1 MLTSLVSFAAEPTP
15 ANVAYE
21 PDHRAPVTFDDLVK
35 IGRHLS
41 HDATRT
47 MEQVL
52 AATAASEAKQTR
64 QSFPAKAMGRGLL
77 FVQLVEKGDPA
88 ARLYLQKFQKLASID
103 AELAKDDD
111 ALSKEKRA
119 ELKNERTTLLSSMNA
134 ERRRLLAK
142 QFANDRAP
150 LEFVQSMQVF
160 DIPSEEAAKGLAP
173 KHGKDANLGES
184 IQIPA
189 FNQIYGRAGT
199 YNGHD
204 ILVHTRQ
211 GKTEYYLFYPG
222 VYAADG
228 KTQIV
233 MTRIETKV
241 PQISSLR
248 SSDDPSARTAYNA
261 HELSLFNQID

>member
-1 MLTSLVSFAAEPTP
+1 MT
-15 ANVAYE
+15 NVAYE
-21 PDHRAPVTFDDLVK
+21 LDNRPAVTFDDVVK
-35 IGRHLS
+35 IGRHLG

-47 MEQVL
+47 MDQVL
-52 AATAASEAKQTR
+52 TATATSEAKQTP

-88 ARLYLQKFQKLASID
+88 ARLYLQKFQKLKSID
-103 AELAKDDD
+103 ADLAKDDKE
-111 ALSKEKRA
+111 LSDKKRA
-119 ELKNERTTLLSSMNA
+119 ELKNDRTTLLSSMNA
-134 ERRRLLAK
+134 ERRRLLVK
-142 QFANDRAP
+142 QFANYRAP
-150 LEFVQSMQVF
+150 LEFVQSMQVY
-160 DIPSEEAAKGLAP
+160 DIPSREAALGLAP

-204 ILVHTRQ
+204 ILVHTRH

-222 VYAADG
+222 VYEADG

-233 MTRIETKV
+233 MTRIETKI
-241 PQISSLR
+241 PQISTLR
-248 SSDDPSARTAYNA
+248 NNDDATARTAYNA